1 VLIRNE
7 SCGAPRLLVGS
18 HPPASGYDAD
28 IIILT
33 HERLSET
40 IEAVESALRQR
51 NVSFHV
57 SVLDQGS
64 SAMVQAGFAKAFR
77 THRNFGYYV
86 SQVNLG
92 VGGGRNFLSA
102 LGSGGAIV
110 ALDNDAVFA
119 DPAVVAEAVALF
131 ARSPALG
138 VIGFKILARD
148 GRNLDEFSWGYPPG
162 LKKHAHADFLTT
174 TFVGAGHAIRRKTWI
189 QAGGYDADLF
199 FTWEE
204 YDFALRAIA
213 LQWSI
218 SYAGSL
224 AVIHKVA
231 AQARVRWQAERMRW
245 FVRNRLIV
253 ARKWHISW
261 PELATRI
268 CGYLAKAARNG
279 LLRPALAGV
288 WDAAKA
294 DRMLFKRRLSP
305 HMRRYIR
312 AHEIRFQEG
321 IMRSLYRH
329 VIREM
334 QADPG

>member
-1 VLIRNE
+1 
-7 SCGAPRLLVGS
+7 
-18 HPPASGYDAD
+18 
-28 IIILT
+28 
-33 HERLSET
+33 LSET
-40 IEAVESALRQR
+40 IEAVDSALQQR
-51 NVSFHV
+51 NVSFHI

-86 SQVNLG
+86 SPINLG

-102 LGSGGAIV
+102 LGSGNAIV

-119 DPAVVAEAVALF
+119 DPSVVANAVALF
-131 ARSPALG
+131 ARSPGLG
-138 VIGFKILARD
+138 VIGFKILVRD
-148 GRNLDEFSWGYPPG
+148 GRNLDESSWGYPPG
-162 LKKHAHADFLTT
+162 LKKHAHEDFLTT
-174 TFVGAGHAIRRKTWI
+174 TFVGAGHAIRRKTWTE
-189 QAGGYDADLF
+189 AGGYDADLF

-231 AQARVRWQAERMRW
+231 SQARVRWQSERMRW

-253 ARKWHISW
+253 ARKWNISW
-261 PELATRI
+261 PELSLRI
-268 CGYLAKAARNG
+268 GGYLAKAARNG
-279 LLRPALAGV
+279 MLRPALAGV

-294 DRMLFKRRLSP
+294 DRMLFKRSLSP
-305 HMRRYIR
+305 HMRRYIS
-312 AHEIRFQEG
+312 AHEIRFQDNL
-321 IMRSLYRH
+321 IRSLYRH
-329 VIREM
+329 AILQM
-334 QADPG
+334 QADPR